1 MAGAYTLNLG
11 DNVTFNSPLI
21 LKGNNAATLK
31 LTAVTGKTLKTVGNR
46 SEENTEATEGNL
58 IYGSVTGFTYVDLNT
73 DKNTNGEDADGKL
86 YVEKYVTGKDRKG
99 NWIYTDG
106 AFTVVK
112 DLTLSNAQ
120 LKAASVTVN
129 GNVTMTDS
137 QIEADGVFTFN
148 KDLTYTGSK
157 NVLTTI
163 RKSAAD
169 LTPYLTIKGNV
180 ASTGESTIRVKV
192 LNSDGTIPT
201 LAVMGDTFTAAQKIA
216 CRRLLVAPKADIS
229 LFVPDSA
236 NLKEEN
242 TNPYDIDEKT
252 GYIFFRDKSGYVNIY
267 YADEVQAAVYVE
279 DAASADEELLG
290 YYVTWA
296 DAVAA
301 VNAYKSSD
309 LAEKN
314 ISIVLCNNL
323 GSALQPVSLI
333 LPSTKATV
341 EITACDGNSDL
352 IYYNN
357 NIALRANTVFRGIML
372 AQTAVKT
379 VKGVKEAYGISRDIA
394 VGSYSFTMD
403 NVVVSEVNANASIGS
418 ITGTGSKTAEY
429 EFSGEHKRYDLTG
442 RLAITNGIVRIDK
455 DVAVQAAGALSVQT
469 LVLHAG
475 AELDGKAEI
484 GRAHV

>member
-1 MAGAYTLNLG
+1 M
-11 DNVTFNSPLI
+11 
-21 LKGNNAATLK
+21 
-31 LTAVTGKTLKTVGNR
+31 
-46 SEENTEATEGNL
+46 
-58 IYGSVTGFTYVDLNT
+58 DLNT
-73 DKNTNGEDADGKL
+73 DKNTNSEDANGKL

-106 AFTVVK
+106 TFTVVK
-112 DLTLSNAQ
+112 NLTLSNAQ

-129 GNVTMTDS
+129 GNVIMTDS
-137 QIEADGVFTFN
+137 QIEADGAFTFN

-157 NVLTTI
+157 NALTTI

-180 ASTGESTIRVKV
+180 ARTDQSTITVKV

-267 YADEVQAAVYVE
+267 YADEVQAAVY
-279 DAASADEELLG
+279 ADYDLLG

-314 ISIVLCNNL
+314 ISIVLCNHL
-323 GSALQPVSLI
+323 GSALQPVSLT

-357 NIALRANTVFRGIML
+357 NIALRANTVFR
-372 AQTAVKT
+372 
-379 VKGVKEAYGISRDIA
+379 
-394 VGSYSFTMD
+394 
-403 NVVVSEVNANASIGS
+403 
-418 ITGTGSKTAEY
+418 
-429 EFSGEHKRYDLTG
+429 
-442 RLAITNGIVRIDK
+442 
-455 DVAVQAAGALSVQT
+455 
-469 LVLHAG
+469 
-475 AELDGKAEI
+475 ELCW
-484 GRAHV
+484 RQPL